1 MVLAKVVSSGTYVI
15 ITIVA
20 KVHLLRITR
29 TKRTIRLCA
38 IKYTLE
44 AETYRQ
50 TDITLIPCFYLMR
63 LLHTAPGHC
72 RNSVQQ
78 LHESFSNVV
87 APVFSLRRQN

>member
-1 MVLAKVVSSGTYVI
+1 MWQLMDPQWKISCIY
-15 ITIVA
+15 
-20 KVHLLRITR
+20 
-29 TKRTIRLCA
+29 